1 VLVAEEVVQKIL
13 VVQLIQ
19 DNLVVQVEVAMDME
33 QAHRVDLI
41 LKQVDL
47 EQLVKEM
54 MVVQEV
60 LLAQEIIEV
69 VAVVAQVK
77 QERLVMQ
84 RDQIV
89 EEQEKVVMDHQA
101 Q

>member
-1 VLVAEEVVQKIL
+1 VLVAEEVVQKVL

-41 LKQVDL
+41 LKQVDV

-77 QERLVMQ
+77 QEKLVMQ
-84 RDQIV
+84 QDQIV
-89 EEQEKVVMDHQA
+89 EEQEKVVMVHQV